1 MSLSFKEIIQTQ
13 FHELL
18 IHTWVIFWVKM
29 LLKLNLCH
37 NLTIYINNYHP
48 CPFLKSGILNI
59 SWEQFI
65 NKYCVEKS
73 WILDH
78 ISVLQKI
85 YLFCTDSIRGFD
97 HSINTRVDDGYH
109 TSFYICDL
117 FHHGFDLI
125 YSVLLHTLHL
135 LKNSIKVQRIKYHPL
150 TWHVSRLHNEDMHMK
165 LKLCDH

>member
-1 MSLSFKEIIQTQ
+1 MSQSNYIHKQLSHLSLSKIWYFKYLLRTFHII
-13 FHELL
+13 
-18 IHTWVIFWVKM
+18 
-29 LLKLNLCH
+29 LCRK
-37 NLTIYINNYHP
+37 T
-48 CPFLKSGILNI
+48 
-59 SWEQFI
+59 
-65 NKYCVEKS
+65 

-78 ISVLQKI
+78 ISMLQEI

-150 TWHVSRLHNEDMHMK
+150 TWHVSRLHNEDMHIK

>member
-18 IHTWVIFWVKM
+18 IHTWVLFWVKM

-59 SWEQFI
+59 SLEHFI
-65 NKYCVEKS
+65 KYCVGKLEY
-73 WILDH
+73 WIT
-78 ISVLQKI
+78 SVCCNLQVI

-135 LKNSIKVQRIKYHPL
+135 LKNSIKVQGIKYHPL
-150 TWHVSRLHNEDMHMK
+150 TWHDE
-165 LKLCDH
+165 